1 MNKQTVDFYNQ
12 NAEQYA
18 SSTINLD
25 VNKEM
30 VGFLQGIPFAGKI
43 LDAGCGSGRDLK
55 NFTSLGY
62 NAVGID
68 ASEELVK
75 IAAKNSGAPVECKGF
90 LDIDWKN
97 EFDGIWCMAS
107 LLHLNKVELKE
118 ALEKLGESMK
128 PNAKF
133 YASFKVG
140 EGEKYDEKGRF
151 FSYVSKEELEK
162 VFQSVDKFKNIRV
175 EFGNDDKLGRVDTQ
189 WVNVYAISNKPA
201 PEPKART
208 RMKP

>member
-18 SSTINLD
+18 STTLNLD
-25 VNKEM
+25 VNKE
-30 VGFLQGIPFAGKI
+30 VVNFLNGIPFAGKI

-55 NFTSLGY
+55 NFKSLGY
-62 NAVGID
+62 DVVGID

-75 IAAKNSGAPVECKGF
+75 IATKNSGAPVHCKGF
-90 LDIDWKN
+90 LDVDWKD
-97 EFDGIWCMAS
+97 EFDGVWCMAS

-118 ALEKLGESMK
+118 ALEKLGDSMK
-128 PNAKF
+128 SKAKF
-133 YASFKVG
+133 YASFKLG
-140 EGEKYDEKGRF
+140 EGEKYDDKGRF
-151 FSYVSKEELEK
+151 FSYVNKQELEE
-162 VFQSVDKFKNIRV
+162 VFQSVNKFKDIRV

-189 WVNVYAISNKPA
+189 WVNVYAVSNKLA

-208 RMKP
+208 RLKP